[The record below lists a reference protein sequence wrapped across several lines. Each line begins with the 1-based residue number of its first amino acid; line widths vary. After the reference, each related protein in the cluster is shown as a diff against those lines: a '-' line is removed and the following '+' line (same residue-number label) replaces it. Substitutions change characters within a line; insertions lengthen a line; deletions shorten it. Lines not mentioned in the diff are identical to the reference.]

1 MVLGAHF
8 GNGRVHGL
16 LLGSKSRSRF
26 VNAPR
31 RAAPCWLAR
40 SSSVGKP
47 KWVITWRPSG
57 V

>member
-1 MVLGAHF
+1 MAVFMV
-8 GNGRVHGL
+8 
-16 LLGSKSRSRF
+16 
-26 VNAPR
+26 APWLEKPFAFR
-31 RAAPCWLAR
+31 QCAVPCWLAR